1 MNNWDVESNYQ
12 FGNNILG
19 KKIIQNENHTKNL
32 QLFYKKNIGM
42 QHLQT

>member
-19 KKIIQNENHTKNL
+19 KKIIQNENHTK
-32 QLFYKKNIGM
+32 Y
-42 QHLQT
+42 